1 MWPNSQYPA
10 VFFVQC
16 QAYFTKMSPCL
27 GILSIL
33 GFTKRIGNLLKDV
46 EEETGERKIN
56 LSWCFGAYYYFLLFL
71 ESCEYLKFLL
81 PGPFYINKAPYL
93 NTAQYTKVIVNKENC
108 IECARNASQSL

>member
-1 MWPNSQYPA
+1 
-10 VFFVQC
+10 
-16 QAYFTKMSPCL
+16 MSPCL

-46 EEETGERKIN
+46 EEETGEWKIN